1 VGKLLDTIAQFDN
14 SDAQKKA
21 VLWLQNSTGS
31 ERYARFIQLWRQGVP
46 GARLLML
53 VNVWEQLSKHG
64 VLPHQSEALNWL
76 ESGTHA
82 RTMAE
87 FLRQYG
93 QPRVIKLA
101 VPYYSQR
108 DNLEEAHRTCN
119 TSSHSMLVSFLKPG
133 TIAGDDD
140 YYQRFVKGQFDSTDW
155 EGHTRTLWKLGIKSE
170 FRTDLTYKDLDRSL
184 EAGYPV
190 VIGVLHKGSL
200 KYPTGGHVI
209 ICIGRDANRTRYICH
224 DPWGVGFETY
234 SNTNGEAV
242 FYPRSSLDTRWVPG
256 AGYGRIV
263 LSVDGRTTG
272 L

>member
-1 VGKLLDTIAQFDN
+1 MGKLLDTIAQFDG
-14 SDAQKKA
+14 SDSQKKA

-46 GARLLML
+46 GSPLLML
-53 VNVWEQLSKHG
+53 VNVWQQIAEHG
-64 VLPHQSEALNWL
+64 AHPHQSEAVNWL
-76 ESGTHA
+76 ESGTQA

-93 QPRVIKLA
+93 QPRAIRLA

-108 DNLEEAHRTCN
+108 DNLEEAYRTCN
-119 TSSHSMLVSFLKPG
+119 TSSHAMLVSFLKPG

-140 YYQRFVKGQFDSTDW
+140 YYQRFVKNKFDSTNW
-155 EGHTRTLWKLGIKSE
+155 GGHTTALRKLGIESVY
-170 FRTDLTYKDLDRSL
+170 RTDLNYKDLDHSL
-184 EAGYPV
+184 EAGYPMV
-190 VIGVLHKGSL
+190 MGVLHRGSL

-209 ICIGRDANRTRYICH
+209 ICRGRSDDRSQYLFN
-224 DPWGVGFETY
+224 DPWGRGFDYTD
-234 SNTNGEAV
+234 TNGQGV
-242 FYPRSSLDTRWVPG
+242 FYPKSSLDARWIPG

-263 LSVDGRTTG
+263 LSVDGRGTG

>member
-1 VGKLLDTIAQFDN
+1 MGKLLDTIAQFDG
-14 SDAQKKA
+14 SDSQKKA

-53 VNVWEQLSKHG
+53 VNVWEQLSKHE
-64 VLPHQSEALNWL
+64 VLPHQAEAVNWL
-76 ESGTHA
+76 ESGTQA

-93 QPRVIKLA
+93 QPRKISLA

-108 DNLEEAHRTCN
+108 DNVEDWWRTCN
-119 TSSHSMLVSFLKPG
+119 TSSHAMLVSYLKPG
-133 TIAGDDD
+133 AIKGDDD
-140 YYQRFVKGQFDSTDW
+140 YYRRFVKGQFDSTDW
-155 EGHTRTLWKLGIKSE
+155 EGHTAALWKLGIKSA

-184 EAGYPV
+184 DAGYPV
-190 VIGVLHKGSL
+190 VIGVLHKGNL
-200 KYPTGGHVI
+200 KAPTGGHVI
-209 ICIGRDANRTRYICH
+209 ICTGRDANRTGYIAQ
-224 DPWGVGFETY
+224 DPWGVGFDYTD
-234 SNTNGEAV
+234 TNGEGV
-242 FYPRSSLDTRWVPG
+242 FYPKLSLDARWVPG

-263 LSVDGRTTG
+263 LSVDGRSTG

>member
-1 VGKLLDTIAQFDN
+1 VGKLLGTISQFDG
-14 SDAQKKA
+14 SDSQKKA

-53 VNVWEQLSKHG
+53 VDVWVQISKYG
-64 VLPHQSEALNWL
+64 ALPHQTEAVNWL
-76 ESGTHA
+76 ESGTQA

-93 QPRVIKLA
+93 QPRAIRLA

-108 DNLEEAHRTCN
+108 DNLEEPYRTCN
-119 TSSHSMLVSFLKPG
+119 TSSHSMLVNFLKPG
-133 TIAGDDD
+133 AIAGDDD
-140 YYQRFVKGQFDSTDW
+140 YYQRFVKNQFDSPDW
-155 EGHTRTLWKLGIKSE
+155 EGHTRALWKLGIKSE
-170 FRTDLTYKDLDRSL
+170 YRTDLTYKDLDRSL

-190 VIGVLHKGSL
+190 VIGVLHKSSL

-209 ICIGRDANRTRYICH
+209 ICRGRSADRSQYLFN
-224 DPWGVGFETY
+224 DPWGLGFDY
-234 SNTNGEAV
+234 SNTNGEGV
-242 FYPRSSLDTRWVPG
+242 FYPKSSLDARWVPG

-263 LSVDGRTTG
+263 LSVDGKATG

>member
-1 VGKLLDTIAQFDN
+1 MGKFLDSISQFDG
-14 SDAQKKA
+14 SDSQKKA

-53 VNVWEQLSKHG
+53 VNVWQQIKEHG
-64 VLPHQSEALNWL
+64 ALPHQSEAVNWL
-76 ESGTHA
+76 ESGTQA

-93 QPRVIKLA
+93 QPRKISLA

-133 TIAGDDD
+133 AIKGDDD
-140 YYQRFVKGQFDSTDW
+140 YFRKFVKGQFDSTDW
-155 EGHTRTLWKLGIKSE
+155 EGHTAALWKLGIKSA

-184 EAGYPV
+184 EAGYPMV
-190 VIGVLHKGSL
+190 MGVLHKGSL

-209 ICIGRDANRTRYICH
+209 ICRGRSPDRSQYLFN
-224 DPWGVGFETY
+224 DPWGRGFDYTD
-234 SNTNGEAV
+234 TNGEAV
-242 FYPRSSLDTRWVPG
+242 WYPRSSLDARWIPD

-263 LSVDGRTTG
+263 LSVDGRSTG

>member
-1 VGKLLDTIAQFDN
+1 MGKLLDSIAQFDG
-14 SDAQKKA
+14 SESQKKA

-53 VNVWEQLSKHG
+53 INVWEQLSRHEA
-64 VLPHQSEALNWL
+64 LPHQSEAVNWL
-76 ESGTHA
+76 EQGTQA

-93 QPRVIKLA
+93 QPRAIKLA

-119 TSSHSMLVSFLKPG
+119 TSAHSMLVSFLKPG
-133 TIAGDDD
+133 AIAGDDD
-140 YYQRFVKGQFDSTDW
+140 YYQRFVKGRFDSTNW
-155 EGHTRTLWKLGIKSE
+155 GGHTTALRKLGIESVY
-170 FRTDLTYKDLDRSL
+170 RTDLSYKDLDRSL
-184 EAGYPV
+184 EAGYPMV
-190 VIGVLHKGSL
+190 MGVLHKGSL

-209 ICIGRDANRTRYICH
+209 ICCGRSADRSQYLFN
-224 DPWGVGFETY
+224 DSWGSGFDY
-234 SNTNGEAV
+234 SNTNGDAV
-242 FYPRSSLDTRWVPG
+242 FYPRSSLDARWVPG

-263 LSVDGRTTG
+263 LSVDGRSTG